1 MREKIIALIEQQLEL
16 PEGSVKPE
24 NRIEDIDGWDSLD
37 HVLIIGELES
47 QLGISIPLDEAIDII
62 TVEDLLKKAGA

>member
-24 NRIEDIDGWDSLD
+24 QRIEDIDGWDSLA
-37 HVLIIGELES
+37 HVLIIGELEA
-47 QLGISIPLDEAIDII
+47 QLGISIPLDEAIDIV
-62 TVEDLLKKAGA
+62 TVEDLLKKAGV

>member
-24 NRIEDIDGWDSLD
+24 NRIEDID
-37 HVLIIGELES
+37 VF
-47 QLGISIPLDEAIDII
+47 
-62 TVEDLLKKAGA
+62 

>member
-1 MREKIIALIEQQLEL
+1 MREEIIALIEQQLEL

-24 NRIEDIDGWDSLD
+24 NRIEDIDGWDSLA

>member
-24 NRIEDIDGWDSLD
+24 NRIEDIDGWDSLA